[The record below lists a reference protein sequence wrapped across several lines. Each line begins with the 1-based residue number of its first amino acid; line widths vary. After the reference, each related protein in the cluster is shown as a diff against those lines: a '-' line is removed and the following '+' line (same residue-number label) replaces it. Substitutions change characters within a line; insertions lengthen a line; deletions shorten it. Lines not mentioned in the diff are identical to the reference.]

1 MQCFNPIPMTIE
13 VGGKEYKQVPVP
25 CGKCEACLA
34 RRARDWMIR
43 LTEELKDSSYAC
55 FVTLTYD
62 DEHLPRQDRKVYDW
76 MIDQEVTFKDVPVH
90 RVRDCQ
96 LFLKR
101 LRKDN
106 PDVKIRYFL
115 VSEFGPRTLRPHY
128 HAIVFNLPRERCNK
142 MYISSKWQNGFVEV
156 SKVTE
161 GRIAYVTKYCFGS
174 TTLPYWL
181 PKNIT
186 KMSLKPAIGY
196 KWYENYKKQLE
207 SVDEHEAHYFVN
219 GYRLPAPAYYVRR
232 FEKEFQGSM
241 LEDELNEYKQSKM
254 EDYLDSLYYQ
264 HLNDL
269 EEIVER
275 QKEYEETGRWRETS
289 KESKERTFKER
300 FYKKYNKNRKL

>member
-1 MQCFNPIPMTIE
+1 MTIE
-13 VGGKEYKQVPVP
+13 VVGKEYKQVPVP

-43 LTEELKDSSYAC
+43 LREEMKDSSYAC

-62 DEHLPRQDRKVYDW
+62 DEHLPREDRKVYDW
-76 MIDQEVTFKDVPVH
+76 TIDQVVTFKDVPVH

-115 VSEFGPRTLRPHY
+115 VSEFGPKTLRPHY
-128 HAIVFNLPRERCNK
+128 HAIIFNLPRERCNK
-142 MYISSKWQNGFVEV
+142 AYISSKWQNGFVEV

-181 PKNIT
+181 PKNFT
-186 KMSLKPAIGY
+186 KMSLKPAIGH
-196 KWYENYKKQLE
+196 KWYESYKKQLE
-207 SVDEHEAHYFVN
+207 ILNAEDAYYFAN
-219 GYRLPAPAYYVRR
+219 SYHLPCPAYYVRK
-232 FEKEFQGSM
+232 FQKEFEISFS
-241 LEDELNEYKQSKM
+241 EDELAEYKQCKM

-264 HLNDL
+264 HLDDL
-269 EEIVER
+269 EEDVQR

-289 KESKERTFKER
+289 KEAKERIFKER

>member
-1 MQCFNPIPMTIE
+1 MTIE
-13 VGGKEYKQVPVP
+13 VGGMEYKQVPVP

-43 LTEELKDSSYAC
+43 LREEKKDSSYAC

-62 DEHLPRQDRKVYDW
+62 DEHLPREDRKVYDW
-76 MIDQEVTFKDVPVH
+76 MIDQEVIFKDVPVH

-115 VSEFGPRTLRPHY
+115 VSEFGPKTLRPHY
-128 HAIVFNLPRERCNK
+128 HAIIFNLRRERCTK
-142 MYISSKWQNGFVEV
+142 AYIASKWQNGFVEV
-156 SKVTE
+156 SKVE
-161 GRIAYVTKYCFGS
+161 DGHIAYVTKYCFGS

-181 PKNIT
+181 PKNFT
-186 KMSLKPAIGY
+186 KMSLRPAIGH
-196 KWYENYKKQLE
+196 KWYEKYKKQLE
-207 SVDEHEAHYFVN
+207 TVDESDAHYFAN
-219 GYRLPAPAYYVRR
+219 GYSLPCPSYYIRKFR
-232 FEKEFQGSM
+232 KEFESHFDD
-241 LEDELNEYKQSKM
+241 DELASYKQSRI

-289 KESKERTFKER
+289 KESKERTFKEH

>member
-1 MQCFNPIPMTIE
+1 MTIE

-43 LTEELKDSSYAC
+43 LKEEMKDASYAC

-76 MIDQEVTFKDVPVH
+76 MIDQEVTFKNVAVH

-128 HAIVFNLPRERCNK
+128 HAIVFNLPRCRCTK
-142 MYISSKWQNGFVEV
+142 AYISSKWQNGFVEV

-181 PKNIT
+181 PKNFT

-207 SVDEHEAHYFVN
+207 SVDEDEAHYFAN
-219 GYRLPAPAYYVRR
+219 GYSLPAPSYYVRK
-232 FEKEFQGSM
+232 FKKEFEGSM

-254 EDYLDSLYYQ
+254 EDFLDSLYYQ

-269 EEIVER
+269 EEIVAR

>member
-1 MQCFNPIPMTIE
+1 MTIE

-43 LTEELKDSSYAC
+43 LREEMKDSSYAC

-62 DEHLPRQDRKVYDW
+62 DEHLPREDRKVYDW
-76 MIDQEVTFKDVPVH
+76 MIDQEVIFKDVPVH

-115 VSEFGPRTLRPHY
+115 VSEFGPKTLRPHY
-128 HAIVFNLPRERCNK
+128 HVIIFNLSRERCNK
-142 MYISSKWQNGFVEV
+142 AYISSKWKNGFVEV

-181 PKNIT
+181 PKNFT

-196 KWYENYKKQLE
+196 KWYECYKKQLE
-207 SVDEHEAHYFVN
+207 ILNEEDAYYFAN
-219 GYRLPAPAYYVRR
+219 SYHLPCPAYYVRK
-232 FEKEFQGSM
+232 FKKEFESSM
-241 LEDELNEYKQSKM
+241 LEDELAEYKQSKM

-264 HLNDL
+264 HLNDV
-269 EEIVER
+269 EEVVQR
-275 QKEYEETGRWRETS
+275 QKEYEDTGRWRETS
-289 KESKERTFKER
+289 KESKERIFKER

>member
-1 MQCFNPIPMTIE
+1 MTIE

-43 LTEELKDSSYAC
+43 LSEEMKDASYAC
-55 FVTLTYD
+55 FVTLTYN
-62 DEHLPRQDRKVYDW
+62 DEHLPRETRDVYDW
-76 MIDQEVTFKDVPVH
+76 MSDSTIRFKDVPVH

-115 VSEFGPRTLRPHY
+115 VSEFGPTSLRPHY
-128 HAIVFNLPRERCNK
+128 HAIIFNLPRERCNK
-142 MYISSKWQNGFVEV
+142 AYISSKWRNGFVEV

-181 PKNIT
+181 PKNFT
-186 KMSLKPAIGY
+186 RMSLKPAIGHR
-196 KWYENYKKQLE
+196 WYESYKRQLE
-207 SVDEHEAHYFVN
+207 TRDESECHYFAN
-219 GYRLPAPAYYVRR
+219 GYHLPPPQYYVRKYK
-232 FEKEFQGSM
+232 KEFEQ
-241 LEDELNEYKQSKM
+241 LFEPDELSSYKQECM
-254 EDYLDSLYYQ
+254 EDYMDSLYYQ

-269 EEIVER
+269 EDIVQR
-275 QKEYEETGRWRETS
+275 QKDYEESGIWHETP
-289 KESKERTFKER
+289 KESKERLFKER

>member
-1 MQCFNPIPMTIE
+1 MTIE

-43 LTEELKDSSYAC
+43 LKEELKDSSYAC

-62 DEHLPRQDRKVYDW
+62 DEHLPREDRKVYDW
-76 MIDQEVTFKDVPVH
+76 MIDQEVIYKDVPVH

-128 HAIVFNLPRERCNK
+128 HAIVFNLPRERANK
-142 MYISSKWQNGFVEV
+142 AYIAAKWRNGFVEV

-174 TTLPYWL
+174 TTLPFYL

-186 KMSLKPAIGY
+186 KMSLKPAIGHR
-196 KWYENYKKQLE
+196 WYDNFKKQLE
-207 SVDEHEAHYFVN
+207 SVDEHEAHYFAN
-219 GYRLPAPAYYVRR
+219 GYRLPAPSYYVRR
-232 FEKEFQGSM
+232 FQNEFEGSM
-241 LEDELNEYKQSKM
+241 LEDELAEYKQSKM

-269 EEIVER
+269 EDIVER
-275 QKEYEETGRWRETS
+275 QKEYEETGHWRETP

>member
-1 MQCFNPIPMTIE
+1 MTIE
-13 VGGKEYKQVPVP
+13 VGGKEYKHVPVP

-43 LTEELKDSSYAC
+43 LREEMKDSSYAC

-62 DEHLPRQDRKVYDW
+62 DEHLPREDRKVYDW
-76 MIDQEVTFKDVPVH
+76 TIDQLVTFKDVPVH

-101 LRKDN
+101 LRRDN

-115 VSEFGPRTLRPHY
+115 VSEFGPKTLRPHY
-128 HAIVFNLPRERCNK
+128 HAIIFNLSRERCNK
-142 MYISSKWQNGFVEV
+142 AYISSKWQNGFVEV

-181 PKNIT
+181 PKNFT
-186 KMSLKPAIGY
+186 KMSLKPAIGH

-207 SVDEHEAHYFVN
+207 TVDESDAHYFAN
-219 GYRLPAPAYYVRR
+219 GYSLPCPAYYVRK
-232 FEKEFQGSM
+232 FSKEFESSF
-241 LEDELNEYKQSKM
+241 LEDELAEYKQCRM

-289 KESKERTFKER
+289 KESKERIFKER